1 MKKVSLNQLNNV
13 FAAIAKDGSL
23 YIPVDT
29 DAGVAK
35 FEKWEDGKELSKALN
50 TVRSAKDFF
59 FPQVE
64 NMAEFKVEG
73 KKIEVIDSRKEAE
86 DFVMF
91 GVRAC
96 DFRSFSILDK
106 VYLVDP
112 VDSYYKTRRDH
123 ATIVTLA
130 CNEPEAV
137 SYTHL
142 TLPTTSRV

>member
-73 KKIEVIDSRKEAE
+73 KRL
-86 DFVMF
+86 
-91 GVRAC
+91 
-96 DFRSFSILDK
+96 RS
-106 VYLVDP
+106 
-112 VDSYYKTRRDH
+112 
-123 ATIVTLA
+123 
-130 CNEPEAV
+130 
-137 SYTHL
+137 
-142 TLPTTSRV
+142 